1 MTLSHASPEGEQS
14 HVTTVPKH
22 LADKLVEALD
32 PFARVASHTMNEPD
46 GASVIVNVDRLRDAS
61 QALTEYRKATQ

>member
-22 LADKLVEALD
+22 LADDLASILKALADMDFSERSAPSHYNLVCLS
-32 PFARVASHTMNEPD
+32 ARK
-46 GASVIVNVDRLRDAS
+46 RLA
-61 QALTEYRKATQ
+61 EYRKATQ

>member
-1 MTLSHASPEGEQS
+1 MISHASPEGAQS

-22 LADKLVEALD
+22 LADDLADAL
-32 PFARVASHTMNEPD
+32 
-46 GASVIVNVDRLRDAS
+46 RLITESSNKSANGFRIWAKHRAS